1 MSMATLSAVS
11 SLLSKVRRKT
21 DPYAFPA
28 TDAPGVYKIVTEY
41 LTTPLPAGTIYRINT
56 GAPLPP
62 GMDAVIMV
70 EDTEVVAKEGEEEK
84 EVKLL
89 AQVDKGE
96 NVRKEGSDVK
106 VGEKVLEKGD
116 VISAVGGEL
125 GTLAFIAKRSVRSCI
140 IRRRPLTHSRTYR
153 PRSTVG
159 LRSPCSRP
167 ATSSSRSKTPPR
179 QSTPRRPSPL
189 SSIPTVLHSSPSSST
204 CTTTRSTSASLE
216 IQWPRPPRRSRRAK
230 SRQTSSSVPEER
242 AWA

>member
-1 MSMATLSAVS
+1 MYSQRMSNRRRTFLDAPRPTSMATPFAVS
-11 SLLSKVRRKT
+11 SFRSATWLGARLTFLLS
-21 DPYAFPA
+21 AA
-28 TDAPGVYKIVTEY
+28 TDAPGIYKVVTEY
-41 LTTPLPAGTIYRINT
+41 PTAPLPAGTIYRINT

-125 GTLAFIAKRSVRSCI
+125 GTLAFIAKRSVSGASRLDARRLLTTS
-140 IRRRPLTHSRTYR
+140 IRR

-159 LRSPCSRP
+159 LQLPSSQP
-167 ATSSSRSKTPPR
+167 ATSSSQSRTPL
-179 QSTPRRPSPL
+179 RPSTRPL
-189 SSIPTVLHSSPSSST
+189 PSPPSSIPIVPRSSPS
-204 CTTTRSTSASLE
+204 
-216 IQWPRPPRRSRRAK
+216 
-230 SRQTSSSVPEER
+230 
-242 AWA
+242 